1 MMVPKLENS
10 TVSVLLVAIT
20 LILSWWIA
28 DKAHSHL
35 PKANHGSSGIEGK
48 NTALSPF
55 CYFDFIQILDAIF
68 YTSKVI
74 LIYNRICCQ

>member
-35 PKANHGSSGIEGK
+35 PKANNGSSGIEGK

-55 CYFDFIQILDAIF
+55 CFFDLSQIIDAIF
-68 YTSKVI
+68 YTSTVI
-74 LIYNRICCQ
+74 LIYNRIRCQ